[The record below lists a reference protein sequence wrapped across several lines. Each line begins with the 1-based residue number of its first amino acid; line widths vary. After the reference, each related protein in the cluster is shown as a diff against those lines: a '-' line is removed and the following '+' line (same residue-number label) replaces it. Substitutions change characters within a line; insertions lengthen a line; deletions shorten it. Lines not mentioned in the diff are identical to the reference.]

1 MEKKEEKKSTNV
13 MLLGV
18 ELKRYFLAFIGYQVL
33 AFTGS
38 TSSFADFFFM
48 SIIQRIEIF
57 KTGGFSRVIGF
68 VVFQEE
74 WFLGFVRTIGCLRFL

>member
-1 MEKKEEKKSTNV
+1 MCWCGREGRKKVDECNA
-13 MLLGV
+13 LGV
-18 ELKRYFLAFIGYQVL
+18 ELKRYFLAFVGYQVL

-48 SIIQRIEIF
+48 LIIQRIEIL

-68 VVFQEE
+68 VVFQEDWRFGFFE
-74 WFLGFVRTIGCLRFL
+74 DGFLF